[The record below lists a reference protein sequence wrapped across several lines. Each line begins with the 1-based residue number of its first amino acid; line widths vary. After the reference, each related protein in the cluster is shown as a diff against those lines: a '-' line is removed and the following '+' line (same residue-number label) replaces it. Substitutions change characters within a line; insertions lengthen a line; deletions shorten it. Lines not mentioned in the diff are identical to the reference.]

1 MITETRTRIS
11 TTHLGTPEYVQGTA
25 GMNDV
30 SESRNVEAGNRKSIL
45 STRSLLRIRCWNV
58 RPMYE
63 TGKQAQVLKEM
74 KNYKLHILGISE
86 CRWTGF

>member
-11 TTHLGTPEYVQGTA
+11 TTHLGTLKYVQGTA

-30 SESRNVEAGNRKSIL
+30 SESRNVEADNRKTIL
-45 STRSLLRIRCWNV
+45 GTRTLLRIGCWNV
-58 RPMYE
+58 RTMYE

-74 KNYKLHILGISE
+74 
-86 CRWTGF
+86 